1 MNDQPARLLREAQKL
16 VTRANIVAFTA
27 AATVAAVAVWWW
39 RARQR
44 AKTTQA
50 GRVDAHVTE

>member
-1 MNDQPARLLREAQKL
+1 MNDQSERLLREARKL
-16 VTRANIVAFTA
+16 VTRTNIVAFTA
-27 AATVAAVAVWWW
+27 AAAVAAVGVWWW

-50 GRVDAHVTE
+50 DGRTA

>member
-1 MNDQPARLLREAQKL
+1 VNDQPARLLREAQKL
-16 VTRANIVAFTA
+16 VTRTSIVAFTA

-50 GRVDAHVTE
+50 DGGAE

>member
-16 VTRANIVAFTA
+16 VTRTSIVAFTA

-50 GRVDAHVTE
+50 DGGAE